1 MVTTIQIDE
10 KLKERLDEL
19 KIHHRETYNE
29 LISRLISA
37 TSQKNY
43 SRESLIATIEVLS
56 DPETMRNIAEAVERF
71 ERGEKGVSFEELKK
85 ELKLNV

>member
-10 KLKERLDEL
+10 KIKEKLDQL

-29 LISRLISA
+29 LISRLINA
-37 TSQKNY
+37 TSPQNY

-56 DPETMRNIAEAVERF
+56 DSELMRNMAGALEQF
-71 ERGEKGVSFEELKK
+71 EKGEGVDFEQVKK